1 MLFIVPISQ
10 FVIISLSLGE
20 IFSDTKLSLCSLQFN
35 LFYVLDRMSFEYK
48 NTPDKLASV
57 LGSIILLLTAFIN
70 LKPNVRRVAYT
81 LCYPDTLYGPVS
93 YRHI

>member
-1 MLFIVPISQ
+1 MF
-10 FVIISLSLGE
+10 F
-20 IFSDTKLSLCSLQFN
+20 
-35 LFYVLDRMSFEYK
+35 DRMSFEYK

-81 LCYPDTLYGPVS
+81 PCYPDTLYGPVS
-93 YRHI
+93 YRRIWMALKITVLPYSYCIRYNTRIHIHAA